1 MTHDLRKFS
10 DAERAF
16 HRGHSIE
23 DSYRPDCRMCGGVA
37 TQTAPVT
44 SVKVHDPL
52 CPHTE
57 FIPCCESYLE
67 HETPQPA
74 QQHYVPCQCDLIAR
88 VRADQDMIGYAK
100 HLELDYERTGESWE
114 AGYKMGREHERE
126 ACIKIVQTV
135 GVDHQNNAGR
145 NVWRNE
151 ALVKLGYTGHI

>member
-1 MTHDLRKFS
+1 MTHDPRKFS

-52 CPHTE
+52 CPN
-57 FIPCCESYLE
+57 IPE
-67 HETPQPA
+67 HWDGQILWQA
-74 QQHYVPCQCDLIAR
+74 WCHCNLIAR